1 MNLIT
6 GARVRAS
13 ELEKTFQG
21 DQTVAQ
27 QNLSDLL
34 SRASDF
40 LGMYERYLTAAIT
53 YQEQHPPI
61 SRWEGVGT
69 EKSPVIA
76 LKKPKN
82 MHSGT
87 YRSIVNAFLESRWI
101 YDGVIRAGKGEPD
114 RIDVISRDPDNQT
127 LTLSRTPSND
137 TISVSSP
144 RYVLDRQLDAMYTL
158 LNAPRAEHLPIL
170 RIFADPDFALD
181 PPDCRIGTRKIP
193 RWDILGRE
201 KPDGKETEGTNFQKQ
216 FVKIALSTP
225 DFAFLEGPPGSG
237 KTETICEV
245 ILQAVRKGLK
255 VMLVAP
261 THTAVDNVLERV
273 KGREEVVAVRISA
286 REGKVDETVKEYHIS
301 YRLQTEKA
309 TLLSYL
315 DTQTELSE
323 AQRYFRDAISED
335 DEVTT
340 GIILQSA
347 NLVCGTTIGILDH
360 PAIKHSTSPPEPLY
374 DLLILD
380 EAGMVTFQEWLVP
393 ALYAKRWIFVGDSL
407 QLSPYVDREELAAN
421 IDHHL
426 KDERKAGTGLPEPTA
441 IKEVCLN
448 CFRALHSSGLVVHKN
463 RENFNVYKKQA
474 KSIGLDLIIVDG
486 DDKPSFPKK
495 NKGVL
500 FLSTPESYELH
511 REELQRSIRWIR
523 GDQDEDLADPEKEDG
538 EEGTENRPEK
548 IGKNWEMEIAWR
560 MDRIYQLRHYRE
572 SDGESFALR
581 RRYEEDI
588 DNLLPWWDDAFS
600 ERLRCAVAEICMV
613 PLPSVMDLLQ
623 EGFSGYKGTHKNALT
638 SGMNKNAFNAR
649 HVLLT
654 YQHRSHSDIVRF
666 SKEMLYKQQGRDC
679 LNTPRYLND
688 LRKKEFPYSGYG
700 DAAVWANYRDTP
712 KDEDLSQYV
721 NRPEAN
727 HLVAK
732 LRELVTWANSH
743 RPPGGRERWEFAA
756 LTFYGNQE
764 EELRQRV
771 RAEFGVK
778 GVRTFDI
785 GENVRL
791 RVATIDRFQ
800 GHEADA
806 VFLSMVN
813 TTKVGFL
820 DNLNRLNVALT
831 RARNQLVI
839 FGKKEYFKKQPYSTM
854 LQKLAGDENPYYMI
868 LELEPEVKDEDPSLA
883 HP

>member
-1 MNLIT
+1 MKMNLIT

-13 ELEKTFQG
+13 ELENTFQG

-27 QNLSDLL
+27 HSLSDLL
-34 SRASDF
+34 SRTSDF
-40 LGMYERYLTAAIT
+40 LGMYERYLTAAIA
-53 YQEQHPPI
+53 YQVQHPPI
-61 SRWEGVGT
+61 SRWERVGT
-69 EKSPVIA
+69 ENSPVIT

-101 YDGVIRAGKGEPD
+101 YDGAIWAGKGEPD
-114 RIDVISRDPDNQT
+114 RIDIISRDPDNQT
-127 LTLSRTPSND
+127 LTLSRTPSHD
-137 TISVSSP
+137 TISVPSQ

-158 LNAPRAEHLPIL
+158 LNAPRAERLPIL
-170 RIFADPDFALD
+170 RLFADPDLALD
-181 PPDCRIGTRKIP
+181 PPGSRIGARKIP
-193 RWDILGRE
+193 GWEILGKE
-201 KPDGKETEGTNFQKQ
+201 KPNGNETEGTNLQRQ

-261 THTAVDNVLERV
+261 THAAVDNVLERV

-286 REGKVDETVKEYHIS
+286 REGKVDETVKKYHIS
-301 YRLQTEKA
+301 YRLQTEKES
-309 TLLSYL
+309 LLSYL
-315 DTQTELSE
+315 DTYLELSE
-323 AQRYFRDAISED
+323 AQRYFRDAICED

-340 GIILQSA
+340 EIILQSA

-360 PAIKHSTSPPEPLY
+360 PAIKNSSSPPEPLY

-426 KDERKAGTGLPEPTA
+426 TDVRTPGSGLPEPEA

-448 CFRALHSSGLVVHKN
+448 CFRSLHSNGLVVHKN
-463 RENFNVYKKQA
+463 RENFNIYKKQA
-474 KSIGLDLIIVDG
+474 KSLGIDLIIVDG
-486 DDKPSFPKK
+486 DDKPSYPAK
-495 NKGVL
+495 NKEVL

-511 REELQRSIRWIR
+511 REELQGSIRWTR
-523 GDQDEDLADPEKEDG
+523 GDLNEDRADTKR
-538 EEGTENRPEK
+538 EEETENRLEN

-581 RRYEEDI
+581 KRYEDDI
-588 DNLLPWWDDAFS
+588 NDLLPSWNSEFS
-600 ERLRCAVAEICMV
+600 DRLRCAVHEICMM
-613 PLPSVMDLLQ
+613 PIPSVMDLLQ
-623 EGFSGYKGTHKNALT
+623 EGYSGYKGAHKNALT
-638 SGMNKNAFNAR
+638 SGMNKDAFNAR

-666 SKEMLYKQQGRDC
+666 SREMLYKQQGRDC
-679 LNTPRYLND
+679 LNTPGYLND
-688 LRKKEFPYSGYG
+688 LRKNEFLYPGYG
-700 DAAVWANYRDTP
+700 NAAVWANYRNAP
-712 KDEDLSQYV
+712 EDDGLSQYV
-721 NRPEAN
+721 NRFEAN

-732 LRELVTWANSH
+732 LRELVTWAASN

-771 RAEFGVK
+771 RAAFGVK

-785 GENVRL
+785 GKNIRI

-800 GHEADA
+800 GHEADV

-813 TTKVGFL
+813 TSKVGFL
-820 DNLNRLNVALT
+820 DSLNRLNVALT

-839 FGKKEYFKKQPYSTM
+839 FGKKEFFKTQPYSTM

-868 LELEPEVKDEDPSLA
+868 LDLDKEVER
-883 HP
+883 